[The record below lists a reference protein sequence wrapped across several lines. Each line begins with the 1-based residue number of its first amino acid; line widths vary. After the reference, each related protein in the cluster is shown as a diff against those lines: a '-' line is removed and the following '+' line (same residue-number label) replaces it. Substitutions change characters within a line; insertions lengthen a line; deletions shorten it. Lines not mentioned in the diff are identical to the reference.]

1 MGTNMEL
8 KAPERLE
15 PHHLLES
22 FDCGVPS
29 LNDWLKRRARM
40 NEREGAS
47 RSYVISAGQEVVGY
61 YCLAAGSVCCLD
73 VPGRVRRNM
82 PDPLPVMVI
91 GRLAMLTVETIRKIR
106 LAIHR
111 EWQGQ
116 GLGRA
121 LLRDAALRTLSAAE
135 VAGVRAILV
144 HALSEEAK
152 RFYIRWGFMESPT
165 NPMTLVITLQDV
177 KKSLGLS

>member
-47 RSYVISAGQEVVGY
+47 RSYVVCAGQEVVGY

-91 GRLAMLTVETIRKIR
+91 GRLA
-106 LAIHR
+106 IHR

-121 LLRDAALRTLSAAE
+121 LLRDAAIRTLSAAE

-177 KKSLGLS
+177 KKSLGLESS

>member
-47 RSYVISAGQEVVGY
+47 RSYVVCAGQEVVGY

-91 GRLAMLTVETIRKIR
+91 GR

>member
-1 MGTNMEL
+1 MGKVMGTNMEL

-22 FDCGVPS
+22 FDCGIPS

-47 RSYVISAGQEVVGY
+47 RSYVVCAGQEVVGY

-91 GRLAMLTVETIRKIR
+91 GRLA
-106 LAIHR
+106 IHR
-111 EWQGQ
+111 EWHGQ

-121 LLRDAALRTLSAAE
+121 LLRDAAIRTLSAAE

>member
-22 FDCGVPS
+22 FDCGVPL

-47 RSYVISAGQEVVGY
+47 RSYVVCAGQEVVGY

-91 GRLAMLTVETIRKIR
+91 GRLA
-106 LAIHR
+106 IHR
-111 EWQGQ
+111 EWHGQ

-121 LLRDAALRTLSAAE
+121 LLRDAAIRTLSAAE

>member
-22 FDCGVPS
+22 FDCGIHS

-47 RSYVISAGQEVVGY
+47 RSYVVCAGQEVVGY

-91 GRLAMLTVETIRKIR
+91 GR

>member
-15 PHHLLES
+15 PYHLLES

-47 RSYVISAGQEVVGY
+47 RSYVVCAGQEVVGY

-91 GRLAMLTVETIRKIR
+91 GRLA
-106 LAIHR
+106 IHR

-121 LLRDAALRTLSAAE
+121 LLRDAAIRTLSAAE

>member
-22 FDCGVPS
+22 FDCGIPS

-47 RSYVISAGQEVVGY
+47 RSYVVCAGQEVVGY

-91 GRLAMLTVETIRKIR
+91 GRLA
-106 LAIHR
+106 IHR
-111 EWQGQ
+111 EWHGQ

-121 LLRDAALRTLSAAE
+121 LLRDAAIRTLSAAE

-177 KKSLGLS
+177 KKSLGLESS

>member
-47 RSYVISAGQEVVGY
+47 RSYVVCAGQEVVGY

-91 GRLAMLTVETIRKIR
+91 GRLA
-106 LAIHR
+106 IHR
-111 EWQGQ
+111 EWHGQ

-121 LLRDAALRTLSAAE
+121 LLRDAAIRTLSAAE

>member
-1 MGTNMEL
+1 MGTKMEL

-22 FDCGVPS
+22 FDCGIPS

-47 RSYVISAGQEVVGY
+47 RSYVVCAGQEVVGY

-91 GRLAMLTVETIRKIR
+91 GRLA
-106 LAIHR
+106 IHR
-111 EWQGQ
+111 EWHGQ

-121 LLRDAALRTLSAAE
+121 LLRDAAIRTLSAAE

>member
-47 RSYVISAGQEVVGY
+47 RSYVVCAGQEVVGY

-91 GRLAMLTVETIRKIR
+91 GRLA
-106 LAIHR
+106 IHR
-111 EWQGQ
+111 EWHGQ

-121 LLRDAALRTLSAAE
+121 LLRDAAIRTLSAAE

-177 KKSLGLS
+177 KKSLGLESS

>member
-8 KAPERLE
+8 TAPERLE

-22 FDCGVPS
+22 FDCGIPS

-47 RSYVISAGQEVVGY
+47 RSYVVCAGQEVVGY

-91 GRLAMLTVETIRKIR
+91 GRLA
-106 LAIHR
+106 IHR
-111 EWQGQ
+111 EWHGQ

-121 LLRDAALRTLSAAE
+121 LLRDAAIRTLSAAE

>member
-47 RSYVISAGQEVVGY
+47 RSYVVCAGQEVVGY

-91 GRLAMLTVETIRKIR
+91 GRLA
-106 LAIHR
+106 IHR

-121 LLRDAALRTLSAAE
+121 LLRDAAIRTLSAAE

>member
-22 FDCGVPS
+22 FDCGIPS

-47 RSYVISAGQEVVGY
+47 RSYVVCAGQEVVGY

-91 GRLAMLTVETIRKIR
+91 GRLA
-106 LAIHR
+106 IHR

-121 LLRDAALRTLSAAE
+121 LLRDAAIRTLSAAE

>member
-22 FDCGVPS
+22 FDCGIPS

-47 RSYVISAGQEVVGY
+47 RSYVVCAGQEVVGY

-91 GRLAMLTVETIRKIR
+91 GRLA
-106 LAIHR
+106 IHR
-111 EWQGQ
+111 EWHGQ

-121 LLRDAALRTLSAAE
+121 LLRDAAIRTLSAAE

-177 KKSLGLS
+177 KKSLGLSSS

>member
-22 FDCGVPS
+22 FDCGIPS

-47 RSYVISAGQEVVGY
+47 RSYVVCAGQEVVGY

-91 GRLAMLTVETIRKIR
+91 GRLA
-106 LAIHR
+106 IHR
-111 EWQGQ
+111 EWHGQ

-121 LLRDAALRTLSAAE
+121 LLRDAAIRTLSAAE

-152 RFYIRWGFMESPT
+152 RFYTRWGFMESPT

-177 KKSLGLS
+177 KKSLGLESS

>member
-22 FDCGVPS
+22 FDCGIPS

-47 RSYVISAGQEVVGY
+47 RSYVVCAGQEVVGY

-91 GRLAMLTVETIRKIR
+91 GRLA
-106 LAIHR
+106 IHR
-111 EWQGQ
+111 EWHGQ

-121 LLRDAALRTLSAAE
+121 LLRDAAIRTLSAAE